1 MGGPNGE
8 MYGILNGDG
17 SVTPNP
23 SGGYYTGFGPGSSS
37 GTSTPNDPAPL
48 KSPNPH
54 YPAPD
59 LAAGGAIA

>member
-37 GTSTPNDPAPL
+37 GTSTPNDPAPGNED
-48 KSPNPH
+48 SSF
-54 YPAPD
+54 
-59 LAAGGAIA
+59 